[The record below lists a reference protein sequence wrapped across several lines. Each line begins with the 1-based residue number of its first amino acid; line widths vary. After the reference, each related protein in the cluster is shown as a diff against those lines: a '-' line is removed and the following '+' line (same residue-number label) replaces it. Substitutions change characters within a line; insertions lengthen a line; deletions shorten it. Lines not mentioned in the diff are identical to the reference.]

1 MIVLIVATASI
12 YGQVE
17 QNLCDVAPNADGLIF
32 VNDPALCD
40 GYLWCNVNATG
51 TLLSVHQGQC
61 PTDFFFSKV
70 FVNSLSKKLNFK
82 IYSDPVAFACDRQ
95 YTCVAKCLDSDVAT
109 VAQVRVAEAADL
121 TCRNFKVCA
130 TGVLGDNVFS
140 CNAPLVFNRAL
151 GICMDES
158 SAPCT
163 TSKQFL
169 PQFQFKN

>member
-40 GYLWCNVNATG
+40 GYLWCNVNANG

-70 FVNSLSKKLNFK
+70 LVNSLSKKLNF
-82 IYSDPVAFACDRQ
+82 
-95 YTCVAKCLDSDVAT
+95 
-109 VAQVRVAEAADL
+109 
-121 TCRNFKVCA
+121 
-130 TGVLGDNVFS
+130 
-140 CNAPLVFNRAL
+140 
-151 GICMDES
+151 
-158 SAPCT
+158 
-163 TSKQFL
+163 
-169 PQFQFKN
+169 